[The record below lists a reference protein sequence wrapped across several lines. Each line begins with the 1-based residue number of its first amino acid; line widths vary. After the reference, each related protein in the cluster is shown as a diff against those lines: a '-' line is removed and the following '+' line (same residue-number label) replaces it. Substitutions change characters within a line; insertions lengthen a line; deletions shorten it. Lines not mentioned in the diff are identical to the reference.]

1 MDAWLSDG
9 QESVKRTVQIS
20 CKIIQKDCG
29 KSIRSL
35 GEVILESLGM
45 SSRGGVC
52 SFGGDTRS
60 SKATY

>member
-1 MDAWLSDG
+1 MDVWLSDG

-52 SFGGDTRS
+52 SF
-60 SKATY
+60 